1 MRLPQPIAEH
11 RYGRASRLLVLSGQ
25 KAAPKD
31 WPNAQHIEIIRGRYH
46 AENALRFTFARQ
58 AHLSEATRRDVRKTL
73 LPVAHRLEIGIGK
86 WEGVVAGLAQ
96 RQRNDLAGGG
106 KSGNWIQQCG
116 IDPTENRG
124 IRADTQRKRQDFN
137 SCKPR
142 RLRDHPQ
149 TVAYVLP

>member
-31 WPNAQHIEIIRGRYH
+31 WPNAQYIEIIRGRYH
-46 AENALRFTFARQ
+46 AEDALRFAFTRQ
-58 AHLSEATRRDVRKTL
+58 AHLSEAARRNVRKTL
-73 LPVAHRLEIGIGK
+73 LPVAHRLEIRIGK
-86 WEGVVAGLAQ
+86 WEGGVAGLAQ

-106 KSGNWIQQCG
+106 KSGNWIQQGG

-124 IRADTQRKRQDFN
+124 VRTDTQRKGQDSN
-137 SCKPR
+137 RRKPR
-142 RLRDHPQ
+142 C
-149 TVAYVLP
+149 